1 MRLNSGWGTL
11 LAAVVFFAVPAA
23 RAQSGD
29 PPPSPTLS
37 VDQIVAG
44 IQARSQMQRR
54 NLKQYEAVRNYGV
67 EYHGMGTLSARMQVE
82 VTYNAGQGKRFRI
95 VSQSGSLL
103 LRDAVLKRAVDS
115 EKEASKAQSTTALS
129 PANYHFVL
137 LGSGNA
143 DGRPVYIL
151 KVDPVK
157 PQKYLY
163 RGTIWVDAGNFGV
176 VKIEAAPAKNPSM
189 WISRT
194 TIWVT
199 NEFTNG
205 FWLPQQTR
213 SQTAVRV
220 GGTATMTIDYGQYQ
234 IGGQTAPRAAQLLL
248 PDPSQQH

>member
-1 MRLNSGWGTL
+1 MRLKPGWVPL
-11 LAAVVFFAVPAA
+11 LTAMVFFAVPGA
-23 RAQSGD
+23 RALGGD
-29 PPPSPTLS
+29 SSPSPTLT
-37 VDQIVAG
+37 VDQIVTG
-44 IQARSQMQRR
+44 IQARSQMQNRT
-54 NLKQYEAVRNYGV
+54 LKQYRALRTYGV
-67 EYHGMGTLSARMQVE
+67 EYHGMGSLSARMQVE
-82 VTYNAGQGKRFRI
+82 VTYDAGQGKSFRI

-115 EKEASKAQSTTALS
+115 EKEASKQQSTTALS
-129 PANYHFVL
+129 PANYHFSL

-163 RGTIWVDAGNFGV
+163 RGTIWVDAANFGV
-176 VKIEAAPAKNPSM
+176 VKIQAAPAKNPSM

-199 NEFTNG
+199 NELTNG
-205 FWLPQQTR
+205 FWLPHETR

-220 GGTATMTIDYGQYQ
+220 GGTATMTINYGEYQ
-234 IGGQTAPRAAQLLL
+234 IGPPAPRAAQLLL
-248 PDPSQQH
+248 PDPAGSR